1 MNFYDPENPR
11 TSYNVYTPHSQ
22 PLPLGPPSDV
32 HTVQDLYQICKEC
45 IVAACHD
52 HNRQEASLSQVMD
65 RFLAW
70 NKDHTT
76 LCVAIDREFV
86 TLLLDRLKNTGGV
99 VEKKS
104 SKLRK

>member
-11 TSYNVYTPHSQ
+11 AAYSVYTPH
-22 PLPLGPPSDV
+22 PPPPPLGPHNKVFS
-32 HTVQDLYQICKEC
+32 VQDLYQICKEC
-45 IVAACHD
+45 IVAACQD
-52 HNRQEASLSQVMD
+52 SNRHEASFSQVMD

-70 NKDHTT
+70 NQDHTT
-76 LCVAIDREFV
+76 VCVTIDREFV